1 MNDTDENKYGYDQF
15 GYPITKEDV
24 KFDAIIGALMGIVF
38 VAGLL
43 VVTFC

>member
-1 MNDTDENKYGYDQF
+1 MKHNFGYDQF

-24 KFDAIIGALMGIVF
+24 KLGAIIGALMGIVA

-43 VVTFC
+43 VVTLC

>member
-24 KFDAIIGALMGIVF
+24 KFNITIGIIGGIAF
-38 VAGLL
+38 VAGLIL
-43 VVTFC
+43 VAM